1 MPTTNA
7 GATLMLQPMRG
18 ALVAAATKYLALYVG
33 DPTSGGTEVTG
44 TGYARLERST
54 TQISITNN
62 ELSVTMGEWDDSADV
77 SWGTPDYVALMSL
90 SDRRQRAV
98 LWAAVSR
105 HYRDRGGHKGVHQ
118 RRRHHVYHPAFV
130 GCPNDTSLPL
140 NCRTSPNRVAE
151 PTAFVFRTRLLA

>member
-44 TGYARLERST
+44 TGYARLARST

-77 SWGTPDYVALMSL
+77 SWGTPDYVALMSALTGGNVLFYGLL
-90 SDRRQRAV
+90 S
-98 LWAAVSR
+98 
-105 HYRDRGGHKGVHQ
+105 
-118 RRRHHVYHPAFV
+118 PALTEIVAGTRVFTNT
-130 GCPNDTSLPL
+130 GDITFTIPL
-140 NCRTSPNRVAE
+140 S
-151 PTAFVFRTRLLA
+151 

>member
-18 ALVAAATKYLALYVG
+18 ATVAAATKYLALYVG

-77 SWGTPDYVALMSL
+77 SWGTPDYVALMSALTGGNVLFYGLL
-90 SDRRQRAV
+90 S
-98 LWAAVSR
+98 
-105 HYRDRGGHKGVHQ
+105 
-118 RRRHHVYHPAFV
+118 PALTEIVAGTRVFTNT
-130 GCPNDTSLPL
+130 GDITFTIPL
-140 NCRTSPNRVAE
+140 S
-151 PTAFVFRTRLLA
+151 

>member
-18 ALVAAATKYLALYVG
+18 ATVAAATKYLALYVG

-62 ELSVTMGEWDDSADV
+62 ELSVSMGEWDDSADV
-77 SWGTPDYVALMSL
+77 SWGTPDYVALMSALTGGNVLFYGLL
-90 SDRRQRAV
+90 S
-98 LWAAVSR
+98 
-105 HYRDRGGHKGVHQ
+105 
-118 RRRHHVYHPAFV
+118 PAITEIVAGTRVFTNT
-130 GCPNDTSLPL
+130 GDITFTIPL
-140 NCRTSPNRVAE
+140 S
-151 PTAFVFRTRLLA
+151 

>member
-77 SWGTPDYVALMSL
+77 SWGTPDYVALMSALTGGNVLFYGLL
-90 SDRRQRAV
+90 S
-98 LWAAVSR
+98 
-105 HYRDRGGHKGVHQ
+105 
-118 RRRHHVYHPAFV
+118 PAITEIVAGTRVFTNT
-130 GCPNDTSLPL
+130 GDITFTIPL
-140 NCRTSPNRVAE
+140 S
-151 PTAFVFRTRLLA
+151 